1 MRTNNRLQRTVR
13 CAAPPLN
20 RSDGLHHRTGS
31 PAGRIAGSSF
41 RSRRLAVVVMIGT
54 FSVGM
59 AGCMKGCA
67 AVPNPDQLD
76 SLGFTEMTIKNQP
89 FRLWVADEDAER
101 INGLMFVTEDRLAP
115 FADGAE
121 RGMIFVFE
129 FQSMLSFWMRNVPIN
144 LDIAYL
150 DAQGVV
156 TATHTMAAFD
166 TDLNKYTSV
175 RPAMYA
181 IEARSGTWSRLGLK
195 AGDTLQIPA
204 SVLKRKP

>member
-1 MRTNNRLQRTVR
+1 MT
-13 CAAPPLN
+13 
-20 RSDGLHHRTGS
+20 S
-31 PAGRIAGSSF
+31 PAPRKHEHAPCHGGPRGAEARTIPTSW
-41 RSRRLAVVVMIGT
+41 SRRVATLAAIGALC
-54 FSVGM
+54 VAV

-67 AVPNPDQLD
+67 PVPNPDQLD
-76 SLGFTEMTIKNQP
+76 SLGFAEATIKNQP
-89 FRLWVADEDAER
+89 FRLWIADEEPER

-129 FQSMLSFWMRNVPIN
+129 FQSVLSFWMRNVPIN

-156 TATHTMAAFD
+156 TAIHTMAAFD

-181 IEARSGTWSRLGLK
+181 IETRSGTWARLGLK
-195 AGDTLQIPA
+195 AGDTIQIP
-204 SVLKRKP
+204 STVLKRKP